1 MEARDVMSRDVPT
14 VTPQTSVIDAAK
26 LLLSRHLGAVP
37 VIDDS
42 GHLAGIVSEADL
54 LHRAET
60 GTIHERSWWLRAIT
74 PAEVLAREYVKSH
87 ARQVGDVM
95 SRDVVSV
102 GENAELGNVADMME
116 DHRVRTI
123 VVVRDRKPVGL
134 ISRGNLLQLFV
145 GRALS
150 PGPRHRDDAA
160 IRQRVVDEFRQQ
172 PWAGLWSSN
181 VIVHD
186 GIVHLWG
193 WAPSESVRD
202 ACRVAAESVPDVK
215 AVENHIHVPKLISMG
230 M

>member
-1 MEARDVMSRDVPT
+1 MKARDVMSRDVPT
-14 VTPQTSVIDAAK
+14 VKPETPVIEAAK
-26 LLLSRHLGAVP
+26 LLLARHLGAVP
-37 VIDDS
+37 VVDDD
-42 GHLAGIVSEADL
+42 GRLAGIVSETDL

-60 GTIHERSWWLRAIT
+60 GTIHERSWWLLAIT

-95 SRDVVSV
+95 SRDVVTV
-102 GENAELGNVADMME
+102 GEDAELGDVADKME

-123 VVVRDRKPVGL
+123 AVVRDHKPVGL
-134 ISRGNLLQLFV
+134 LGRAHLLQLFV
-145 GRALS
+145 GRASSAS
-150 PGPRHRDDAA
+150 PQHRDDAA

-193 WAPSESVRD
+193 WAPSEAVRD
-202 ACRVAAESVPDVK
+202 ACRVAAESVSDVK
-215 AVENHIHVPKLISMG
+215 AVENHIHVPRLISRG